1 MQWNCRDW
9 LLDARVLHF
18 WPRRCDGSVTDN
30 KSGACTTSSSHACC
44 HCKGRPNVWRLSM
57 CGGVKLERG
66 AKAGSAKEKSTV
78 TDTVRSINVTVCH
91 CVGEVGSL
99 LAAWPFSSPFWAIRG
114 IEYFFRGQGVGALI
128 GMACDESVLS
138 LRHVTRTF
146 VPCPIL
152 RKVNRNH
159 VSIEGSHTQ
168 RLHFARDESGSVSP
182 PFGLLVGWWW
192 THTPCDSS
200 AAARFSV
207 VPGLT
212 RCERV
217 YTCVPWTAGRTGE
230 QLWPRFC
237 TRVQWSVALN
247 ASTQFLEAVESLHAG
262 RPADVI
268 ALPLDIVH
276 FRSAALP
283 V

>member
-1 MQWNCRDW
+1 LSLCWRS
-9 LLDARVLHF
+9 LDH
-18 WPRRCDGSVTDN
+18 
-30 KSGACTTSSSHACC
+30 
-44 HCKGRPNVWRLSM
+44 WRL
-57 CGGVKLERG
+57 G
-66 AKAGSAKEKSTV
+66 
-78 TDTVRSINVTVCH
+78 
-91 CVGEVGSL
+91 
-99 LAAWPFSSPFWAIRG
+99 PFQSPFWAIRG
-114 IEYFFRGQGVGALI
+114 IEYFFRGQGVARVGALI

-146 VPCPIL
+146 VPCTIL

-217 YTCVPWTAGRTGE
+217 YTCVPWTRRPNRRA
-230 QLWPRFC
+230 
-237 TRVQWSVALN
+237 AL
-247 ASTQFLEAVESLHAG
+247 APLLHACPVV
-262 RPADVI
+262 RRAERQHAIPRSCREPACRT
-268 ALPLDIVH
+268 A
-276 FRSAALP
+276 S
-283 V
+283 